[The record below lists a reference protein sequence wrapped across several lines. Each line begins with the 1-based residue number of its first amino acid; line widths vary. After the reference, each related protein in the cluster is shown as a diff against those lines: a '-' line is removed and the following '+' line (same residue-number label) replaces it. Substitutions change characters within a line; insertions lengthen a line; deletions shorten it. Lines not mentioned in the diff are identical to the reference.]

1 MRKVTAILQEL
12 LFPPTC
18 MGCGCRFPIDVKGT
32 RTSPFCAACEEKW
45 EQAMRAACPSCGR
58 SLFDCRCQSALMKQ
72 AGSSGLV
79 KLTSYGEGASH
90 ALIRR
95 VVYRMKRH
103 YCEGMLSRCAQD
115 LADGVRLALFDLG
128 YSTDRAVITYLP
140 RSEKNLRRDGID
152 QAKELSLALSATTN
166 IPHASYLKR
175 VRRAKTQKRLNAK
188 DRLRNLTDVFDAQN
202 VPSDVCVILV
212 DDVVTTGAS
221 MSAACRALQNGGA
234 STVLC
239 CSLAYTEK
247 QKR

>member
-1 MRKVTAILQEL
+1 
-12 LFPPTC
+12 
-18 MGCGCRFPIDVKGT
+18 
-32 RTSPFCAACEEKW
+32 
-45 EQAMRAACPSCGR
+45 MRAACPSCGR

-79 KLTSYGEGASH
+79 KLTSYGDGAGH
-90 ALIRR
+90 TLIRR

-103 YCEGMLSRCAQD
+103 CCERMLSKCARD
-115 LADGVRLALFDLG
+115 LADGIRLTLFDLG
-128 YSTDRAVITYLP
+128 YSTERAAITYLP
-140 RSEKNLRRDGID
+140 RSSKNLRRDGID
-152 QAKELSLALSATTN
+152 QARELSLALSAAMN

-175 VRRAKTQKRLNAK
+175 VRRAKTQKRLSAK
-188 DRLRNLTDVFDAQN
+188 KRLRNLTDVFDAQN

-221 MSAACRALQNGGA
+221 MSAACRALRNGGA